1 MTYLEGVYW
10 DLDGTIANTELEA
23 HLPAFNYA
31 FRDLGID
38 WHWDENQYI
47 ELLRINGGKNRIGH
61 YSKSKNYYFSEELII
76 KIHEKKQYHY
86 LKIIKKNCVKFKT
99 GVFRLINELH
109 RKNVR
114 QFIVTSSSRKQVDLL
129 LKYLFNGSN
138 PFEFIISSE
147 DVELKKPNPLP
158 YLKAIQLSGI
168 KENNSIV
175 FEDSNEGLKSSLA
188 ANLPTIFVPSNIPIV
203 LEENIKLNCIL
214 DSLGDENNVAN
225 VIKGPK
231 LKKTYI
237 DHSFLSDYLMSV
249 DYAKN
254 KFFKNHLPIK

>member
-1 MTYLEGVYW
+1 MTSLKGVYW

-23 HLPAFNYA
+23 HLPAFNNA
-31 FRDLGID
+31 FRDLGIN
-38 WHWDENQYI
+38 WYWDSNEYI
-47 ELLRINGGKNRIGH
+47 DLLKINGGKNRISY
-61 YSKSKNYYFSEELII
+61 YSKSKNDYFSEDLIT

-86 LKIIKKNCVKFKT
+86 LEIIKKNYVEFKT

-109 RKNVR
+109 KKKVR

-129 LKYLFNGSN
+129 LEYLFKGFN

-147 DVELKKPNPLP
+147 DVKLKKPNPLP
-158 YLKAIQLSGI
+158 YLKAIKLSGI

-175 FEDSNEGLKSSLA
+175 FEDSSPGLKSSLA

-203 LEENIKLNCIL
+203 LEEDIKLNCIL

-231 LKKTYI
+231 LKKYYV
-237 DHSFLSDYLMSV
+237 DHSYLSDYLMTFSN
-249 DYAKN
+249 AKN
-254 KFFKNHLPIK
+254 